1 MDKGLREVD
10 DFINHVP
17 KSNTLRKSKEE
28 IYEKVNQNN
37 LLRLQQ
43 LKPQSRTQQWNP
55 LNAFNFR

>member
-1 MDKGLREVD
+1 MEMGTYLEKSSVGKRLRMDKGLREVD

-37 LLRLQQ
+37 L
-43 LKPQSRTQQWNP
+43 
-55 LNAFNFR
+55 